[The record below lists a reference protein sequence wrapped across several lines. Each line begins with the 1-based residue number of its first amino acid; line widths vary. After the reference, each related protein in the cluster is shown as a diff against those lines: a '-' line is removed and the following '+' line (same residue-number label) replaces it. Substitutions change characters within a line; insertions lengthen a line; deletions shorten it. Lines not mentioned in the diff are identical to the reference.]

1 MIELF
6 IVIAVTHFVALLSP
20 GPDFFLIL
28 MTALKSG
35 QRRARYTVFDIVAG
49 NAFILALIFTLLGWL
64 GHIHASVLI
73 LLRGLGV
80 AYLLYLSMQ
89 CFRYKHHENVE
100 VQAHDP
106 TPHQNRILCFT
117 QGLQSS
123 LLNPKNMMFYS
134 SLVLLVYSKF
144 DFYTLLLMSLWM
156 VTVVLMWNLL
166 LLKLLSWKRWN
177 HFLTQ
182 RLNWLYKMS
191 GCCFASFAIV
201 LLLDGLVI

>member
-1 MIELF
+1 MELF

-28 MTALKSG
+28 MTALNSG
-35 QRRARYTVFDIVAG
+35 QRRARYTVFGIVAG
-49 NAFILALIFTLLGWL
+49 NAFILALIFTLLGWF
-64 GHIHASVLI
+64 GHIHAFVLM
-73 LLRGLGV
+73 LLLGLGV

-100 VQAHDP
+100 VQAHDS

-134 SLVLLVYSKF
+134 SLILLVYAKF

-156 VTVVLMWNLL
+156 VTVVLIWNLL
-166 LLKLLSWKRWN
+166 VLKLLSWKCWN

-182 RLNWLYKMS
+182 RLNLLYKMS

-201 LLLDGLVI
+201 FLLDGLVI

>member
-1 MIELF
+1 MEFF

-28 MTALKSG
+28 MTALNSG
-35 QRRARYTVFDIVAG
+35 QRRARYTVFGIVAG

-64 GHIHASVLI
+64 GHIHAYVLM

-80 AYLLYLSMQ
+80 AYLLYLSIQ
-89 CFRYKHHENVE
+89 CFRYKHHESVE
-100 VQAHDP
+100 VQARDP
-106 TPHQNRILCFT
+106 APPQTRPLCFT
-117 QGLQSS
+117 YGLQSS

-144 DFYTLLLMSLWM
+144 DVYTLLLMSLWM
-156 VTVVLMWNLL
+156 VSMVLMWNLL

-182 RLNWLYKMS
+182 RLNWIYKMS
-191 GCCFASFAIV
+191 GCCFAFFALV
-201 LLLDGLVI
+201 LLLDGVII

>member
-1 MIELF
+1 MEFF

-28 MTALKSG
+28 MTALNSG
-35 QRRARYTVFDIVAG
+35 QRRARYTVFGIVAG
-49 NAFILALIFTLLGWL
+49 NVFILALIFTLLGWL
-64 GHIHASVLI
+64 GHIHASVLM
-73 LLRGLGV
+73 LLRGLDI
-80 AYLLYLSMQ
+80 AYLLYLSMH
-89 CFRYKHHENVE
+89 CFRYKYHENVD
-100 VQAHDP
+100 VQAHDS
-106 TPHQNRILCFT
+106 TPHQTKILCFT

-134 SLVLLVYSKF
+134 SLILLVYSKF

-156 VTVVLMWNLL
+156 VTVVLIWNLL
-166 LLKLLSWKRWN
+166 VLKLLSWKHWN

>member
-1 MIELF
+1 MELF

-28 MTALKSG
+28 MTALNSG
-35 QRRARYTVFDIVAG
+35 QRRARYTVFGIVAG
-49 NAFILALIFTLLGWL
+49 NAFILALIFTLLGGF
-64 GHIHASVLI
+64 GHIHAFVLM
-73 LLRGLGV
+73 LLHGLGV

-100 VQAHDP
+100 VQAHDS

-134 SLVLLVYSKF
+134 SLILLVYAKF

-156 VTVVLMWNLL
+156 VTVVLIWNLL
-166 LLKLLSWKRWN
+166 VLKLLSWKCWN

-182 RLNWLYKMS
+182 RLNLLYKMS

-201 LLLDGLVI
+201 FLLDGLVI

>member
-1 MIELF
+1 MELF

-28 MTALKSG
+28 MTALNSG
-35 QRRARYTVFDIVAG
+35 QSRARYTVFGIVAG
-49 NAFILALIFTLLGWL
+49 NTFILALIFTLLGWL
-64 GHIHASVLI
+64 GHIHASVLM
-73 LLRGLGV
+73 LLRGLGI

-144 DFYTLLLMSLWM
+144 DVYTLLLMSLWM

-166 LLKLLSWKRWN
+166 VLKLLSWKRWN

-191 GCCFASFAIV
+191 GTCFLGFAIMLMV
-201 LLLDGLVI
+201 SG

>member
-1 MIELF
+1 MEFF

-28 MTALKSG
+28 MTVLNSG
-35 QRRARYTVFDIVAG
+35 QRRARYTVFGIVAG

-64 GHIHASVLI
+64 GHIHAYVLM
-73 LLRGLGV
+73 LLRGLSV

-89 CFRYKHHENVE
+89 CFRYKHHESVE
-100 VQAHDP
+100 VQARDP
-106 TPHQNRILCFT
+106 APPQTRTLCFT

-134 SLVLLVYSKF
+134 SLILLVYSKF
-144 DFYTLLLMSLWM
+144 DVYTLLLMSLWM
-156 VTVVLMWNLL
+156 VAVVLMWNLL

-182 RLNWLYKMS
+182 RLNWIYKMS
-191 GCCFASFAIV
+191 GCCFAFFAIV

>member
-1 MIELF
+1 MELF

-28 MTALKSG
+28 MTALNSG
-35 QRRARYTVFDIVAG
+35 QRRARYTVFGIVVG

-64 GHIHASVLI
+64 GHIHAFVLM
-73 LLRGLGV
+73 LLHGLGV
-80 AYLLYLSMQ
+80 AYLLYLSME

-100 VQAHDP
+100 VQAHDS

-134 SLVLLVYSKF
+134 SLILLVYSKF
-144 DFYTLLLMSLWM
+144 DVYTLLLMSLWM
-156 VTVVLMWNLL
+156 VVVVLVWNLL
-166 LLKLLSWKRWN
+166 VLKLFSWQRWN
-177 HFLTQ
+177 HFLNQ

-191 GCCFASFAIV
+191 GACFLGFAIILMV
-201 LLLDGLVI
+201 SG

>member
-1 MIELF
+1 MWLCFLLAPIFPDSDDGIKQWSKKSTIYSFRYCSWECF
-6 IVIAVTHFVALLSP
+6 YFSAYFYITGVAWAYHAYV
-20 GPDFFLIL
+20 L
-28 MTALKSG
+28 M
-35 QRRARYTVFDIVAG
+35 
-49 NAFILALIFTLLGWL
+49 
-64 GHIHASVLI
+64 

-100 VQAHDP
+100 VQARDP
-106 TPHQNRILCFT
+106 APHQTKILCFT

-134 SLVLLVYSKF
+134 SLILLVYSKF
-144 DFYTLLLMSLWM
+144 DVYTLLLMSLWM

-166 LLKLLSWKRWN
+166 LLKLLSCKLWN
-177 HFLTQ
+177 HFLIQ
-182 RLNWLYKMS
+182 RLNWIYKMS
-191 GCCFASFAIV
+191 GCCFAFFAII

>member
-1 MIELF
+1 MELF

-28 MTALKSG
+28 MTALNNG
-35 QRRARYTVFDIVAG
+35 QRRARYTIFGIVAG

-64 GHIHASVLI
+64 GHIHAYVLL
-73 LLRGLGV
+73 LLRGLGI

-100 VQAHDP
+100 VQACDP
-106 TPHQNRILCFT
+106 APPQTRTLCFT

-134 SLVLLVYSKF
+134 SLILLVYSKF
-144 DFYTLLLMSLWM
+144 DVYTLLLMSLWM

-182 RLNWLYKMS
+182 RLNWLYKLS
-191 GCCFASFAIV
+191 GCCFAFFALV
-201 LLLDGLVI
+201 LLLG

>member
-1 MIELF
+1 M
-6 IVIAVTHFVALLSP
+6 
-20 GPDFFLIL
+20 
-28 MTALKSG
+28 
-35 QRRARYTVFDIVAG
+35 AG

-64 GHIHASVLI
+64 GHIHAYVLM
-73 LLRGLGV
+73 LLRGLGI
-80 AYLLYLSMQ
+80 AYLLYLSVQ
-89 CFRYKHHENVE
+89 CFRYRHDENVD
-100 VQAHDP
+100 VQAHDS
-106 TPHQNRILCFT
+106 TPHQTKILCFT

-134 SLVLLVYSKF
+134 SLILLVYSKF
-144 DFYTLLLMSLWM
+144 DVYTLLLMSLWM
-156 VTVVLMWNLL
+156 VVVVLMWNLL

-191 GCCFASFAIV
+191 GCCFGFFALV

>member
-1 MIELF
+1 MEFF

-28 MTALKSG
+28 MTALNSG
-35 QRRARYTVFDIVAG
+35 QRRARYTVFGIVAG

-64 GHIHASVLI
+64 GHIHAYVLM

-80 AYLLYLSMQ
+80 AYLLYLSIQ
-89 CFRYKHHENVE
+89 CFRYKHHESVE
-100 VQAHDP
+100 VQARDP
-106 TPHQNRILCFT
+106 APPQTRTLCFT

-134 SLVLLVYSKF
+134 SLILLFYSNF
-144 DFYTLLLMSLWM
+144 DVYTLLLMSLWM
-156 VTVVLMWNLL
+156 VAVVLMWNLL

-182 RLNWLYKMS
+182 RLNWIYKMS

>member
-1 MIELF
+1 MELF

-28 MTALKSG
+28 MTALNSG
-35 QRRARYTVFDIVAG
+35 QRRARYTVFGIVAG
-49 NAFILALIFTLLGWL
+49 NVFILALIFTLLGWL
-64 GHIHASVLI
+64 GHIHASVLM
-73 LLRGLGV
+73 LLHGLGV

-100 VQAHDP
+100 VQAHDS

-134 SLVLLVYSKF
+134 SLILLVYAKF

-156 VTVVLMWNLL
+156 VALVLMWNLL

-177 HFLTQ
+177 HFLIQ
-182 RLNWLYKMS
+182 RLNWIYKMS
-191 GCCFASFAIV
+191 GCCFAFFAII

>member
-1 MIELF
+1 MELF

-28 MTALKSG
+28 MTALNSG
-35 QRRARYTVFDIVAG
+35 QRRARYTVFGIVAG
-49 NAFILALIFTLLGWL
+49 NAFILALIFTLLGGF
-64 GHIHASVLI
+64 GHIHAFVLM
-73 LLRGLGV
+73 LLHGLGV

-100 VQAHDP
+100 VQAHDS

-134 SLVLLVYSKF
+134 SLILLVYAKF

-156 VTVVLMWNLL
+156 VTVVLIWNLL
-166 LLKLLSWKRWN
+166 VLKLLSWKHWN

-201 LLLDGLVI
+201 FLLDGLVI

>member
-1 MIELF
+1 MEFF
-6 IVIAVTHFVALLSP
+6 IVIAVMHFVALLSP

-28 MTALKSG
+28 MTALNSG
-35 QRRARYTVFDIVAG
+35 QRRARYTVFGIVAG

-64 GHIHASVLI
+64 GHIHAYVLL

-80 AYLLYLSMQ
+80 AYLLYLSIQ
-89 CFRYKHHENVE
+89 CFRYKHHENVD
-100 VQAHDP
+100 VQAHDS
-106 TPHQNRILCFT
+106 TPHQTKILCFT

-134 SLVLLVYSKF
+134 SLILLVYSKF
-144 DFYTLLLMSLWM
+144 DVCTLLLMSLWM

-191 GCCFASFAIV
+191 GCCFAFFALV

>member
-1 MIELF
+1 MEFF

-28 MTALKSG
+28 MTALNSG
-35 QRRARYTVFDIVAG
+35 QRRARYTVFGIVAG

-64 GHIHASVLI
+64 GHIHAYVLL

-80 AYLLYLSMQ
+80 AYLLYLSIQ
-89 CFRYKHHENVE
+89 CFRYKHHENVD
-100 VQAHDP
+100 VQAHDS
-106 TPHQNRILCFT
+106 TPHQTKILCFT

-134 SLVLLVYSKF
+134 SLILLVYSKF
-144 DFYTLLLMSLWM
+144 DVYTLLLMSLWM
-156 VTVVLMWNLL
+156 VSMVLMWNLL

-182 RLNWLYKMS
+182 RLNWIYKMS
-191 GCCFASFAIV
+191 GCCFAFFALV

>member
-1 MIELF
+1 MELF
-6 IVIAVTHFVALLSP
+6 IVIAVTHFMALLSP

-28 MTALKSG
+28 MTALNSG
-35 QRRARYTVFDIVAG
+35 QRRARYTIFGIVAG
-49 NAFILALIFTLLGWL
+49 NAFILALILTLLEWL
-64 GHIHASVLI
+64 GHIHAYVLM

-100 VQAHDP
+100 VQAHDS

-134 SLVLLVYSKF
+134 SLILLVYAKF

-156 VTVVLMWNLL
+156 VTVVLIWNLL
-166 LLKLLSWKRWN
+166 VLKLLSWKCWN

-191 GCCFASFAIV
+191 GTCFLGFAIMLMV
-201 LLLDGLVI
+201 SG

>member
-1 MIELF
+1 MELF

-28 MTALKSG
+28 MTALNSG
-35 QRRARYTVFDIVAG
+35 QRRALHTVFGIVAG
-49 NAFILALIFTLLGWL
+49 NVFILALIFTLLGWL
-64 GHIHASVLI
+64 GHIHAYVLL

-89 CFRYKHHENVE
+89 CFRYKHHESVE
-100 VQAHDP
+100 VQARDP
-106 TPHQNRILCFT
+106 APPQTRILCFT

-134 SLVLLVYSKF
+134 SLILLVYSKF

-156 VTVVLMWNLL
+156 VALVLMWNLL